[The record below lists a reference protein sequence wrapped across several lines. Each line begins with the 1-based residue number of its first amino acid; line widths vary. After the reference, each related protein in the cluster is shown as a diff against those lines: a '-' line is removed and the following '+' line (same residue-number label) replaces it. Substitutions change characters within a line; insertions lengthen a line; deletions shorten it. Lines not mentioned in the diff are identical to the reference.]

1 MSLALLVM
9 LIVAAFAVG
18 SSDPPLP
25 ADVKFKP
32 RHLEWENMATVRAEI
47 RIYIWEEDPDS
58 GNLTEVPICD
68 RIDNETVVLEPF
80 VTPTNTWVEYTGPT
94 PKRFV
99 ALFPGSG
106 VKAVI
111 KMIIDHMG
119 IIPDQDWVPIEVTL
133 TVSGD
138 LKEEYGGTPWAG
150 TGTVKVTIGDA
161 LPPGPSP

>member
-1 MSLALLVM
+1 LALALLVM
-9 LIVAAFAVG
+9 MIVAAFAIG
-18 SSDPPLP
+18 SSNPPLP
-25 ADVKFKP
+25 AEVKFKP
-32 RHLEWENMATVRAEI
+32 RHLQWTNMGTVRAEI
-47 RIYIWEEDPDS
+47 RIYILEPDPDS
-58 GNLTEVPICD
+58 GNLTEIPIMD
-68 RIDNETVVLEPF
+68 RIDNETVVLEPW
-80 VTPTNTWVEYTGPT
+80 VTPIDTCVEYTGPT

-119 IIPDQDWVPIEVTL
+119 VIPDQDWVPIEVPL

-138 LKEEYGGTPWAG
+138 LKEIYGGDHWEG
-150 TGTVKVTIGDA
+150 TGTVMVTVGDV